1 MEIGFN
7 LLMLGIIGVIF
18 IMFLMVWSY
27 LLGKYYEKY
36 KSKLRRSSKMPKLK
50 W

>member
-7 LLMLGIIGVIF
+7 LFLLGMGIIIF
-18 IMFLMVWSY
+18 IMFLMIWSY

-36 KSKLRRSSKMPKLK
+36 NSKLKEVRYPA
-50 W
+50 